1 MFGVAVGG
9 TNARLTVDEA
19 IKTAVLAEGEDR
31 PRGVKVTAD
40 AAAEKL
46 LAAAVLPFGKTL
58 AEDFKGLADIL
69 EDGVPCLV
77 LLRLNDD
84 GTAVPSGGDEAAKW
98 AMVAWTPSDSPVK
111 QRMLCASSRR
121 TLRLKF
127 SELSFKEYPVTERSE
142 VTLEQFL
149 ESTRETTEAD
159 RKAAMTQG
167 ELDAEEVRRLVDGE
181 RKVAPKKLA
190 GLVALQ
196 VNVQPSFE
204 SGLARLLEGGGGLA
218 LLAHLRGTT
227 GEELHGELLEDVA
240 GPTQLRGKLPSTEP
254 CYAILPLH
262 GGPGMLLISWLPE
275 AAEVKRKMKC
285 STFKASVLEQVR
297 ERLSGAPVARSEISS
312 EEDLDD
318 STADAAAAAA
328 AAEQAEASAAADAL
342 PAAPK
347 RPVGGVALP
356 GMGGKPVGGV
366 ALPGMGGLGRPR

>member
-19 IKTAVLAEGEDR
+19 IKTAVLAEGEGR

-46 LAAAVLPFGKTL
+46 LAAAVLPSGTSL
-58 AEDFKGLADIL
+58 AEDFKGLAGIL
-69 EDGVPCLV
+69 DDGVPCLV
-77 LLRLNDD
+77 LLRLDD
-84 GTAVPSGGDEAAKW
+84 EATISSGGDEPAKW
-98 AMVAWTPSDSPVK
+98 AMVAWTPSDAPVK

-121 TLRLKF
+121 TLRLEF

-196 VNVQPSFE
+196 VHVQPSFE
-204 SGLARLLEGGGGLA
+204 SGLARVLEGGGGLA

-240 GPTQLRGKLPSTEP
+240 GPTQLKGKLPSTEP

-275 AAEVKRKMKC
+275 GAEVKRKMKC

-297 ERLSGAPVARSEISS
+297 ERLSGAPVARSEITS

-318 STADAAAAAA
+318 SMADAAAAAA
-328 AAEQAEASAAADAL
+328 AAEQAEASSAADAL

-356 GMGGKPVGGV
+356 GMGGKPVGGI